1 MCSSNLRMAPNQKHL
16 SSELSRLAVWVW
28 RDSGC
33 SVNAPCSVSCL
44 IPNPSEVPQLWVC
57 LSFSAEK
64 VLWPLWWESPWT
76 WATNNL
82 NGKILSPWKG
92 CANLKLHMI
101 PSNLPSLFWLQGEAK
116 TEYVPDSTVW
126 PIGPA
131 IWMAVKFSF
140 NLWPKHW
147 KMCPEWFIFWL
158 LTLFRREVVP

>member
-16 SSELSRLAVWVW
+16 NSELSRLAVWVW

-57 LSFSAEK
+57 RSVQRKCYDPYDEK
-64 VLWPLWWESPWT
+64 AHGLELQ
-76 WATNNL
+76 
-82 NGKILSPWKG
+82 IISPWKG

-101 PSNLPSLFWLQGEAK
+101 PSNLPSLFGLQGEAK

-131 IWMAVKFSF
+131 IWMAVKFSL

-147 KMCPEWFIFWL
+147 KICPEWFIFWL